1 MIKELEQDILMQ
13 LTRISPELNSKILY
27 FGMLKRKLNLKEPK
41 TFNEKLMWLKLNTY
55 KDNELVSQCADKY
68 RVRDY
73 VKKCGCEEILND
85 LIGVYD
91 NANYIDFEKLPN
103 RFVLKCN
110 HAAGYNEI
118 CKDKS
123 NLDIDK
129 TRKKLNKWLKRDY
142 WAMYSELQY
151 KNIERKIVCEK
162 FLDSNDGNAILDYKV
177 FCFDG
182 IPKFV
187 MICVGRNTGHIK
199 YYFMDKEWIIMMVN
213 ALGNSTPED
222 FYIKKPK
229 CIDSIFEYSEKLYNP
244 FKFVRIDFYDYEDKP
259 VFGELTFSP
268 SACVDRDYTKE
279 GHLQMGSNIKLNI
292 DEIK

>member
-1 MIKELEQDILMQ
+1 M
-13 LTRISPELNSKILY
+13 
-27 FGMLKRKLNLKEPK
+27 
-41 TFNEKLMWLKLNTY
+41 
-55 KDNELVSQCADKY
+55 
-68 RVRDY
+68 
-73 VKKCGCEEILND
+73 
-85 LIGVYD
+85 IGVYD
-91 NANYIDFEKLPN
+91 NANDIDFEKLPN

-110 HAAGYNEI
+110 HAAGYNVI

-177 FCFDG
+177 YCFDG

-199 YYFMDKEWIIMMVN
+199 
-213 ALGNSTPED
+213 
-222 FYIKKPK
+222 
-229 CIDSIFEYSEKLYNP
+229 
-244 FKFVRIDFYDYEDKP
+244 
-259 VFGELTFSP
+259 
-268 SACVDRDYTKE
+268 
-279 GHLQMGSNIKLNI
+279 
-292 DEIK
+292 